1 MTRSARRVL
10 ITGAGGFLGRF
21 VAQSLVRAGHQV
33 VALSRE
39 RRAAEMNVRWVKCDL
54 LDESQ
59 HRQAIQEARA
69 DTLVH
74 LAWCTEHGSFW
85 GSPGNFAWTKATLSL
100 VQQFAQNDGSR
111 AFVAGTCAEYDWN
124 YGYCVEG
131 VTPANPRTVYGTCK
145 DATRRLVEAVAASAK
160 MQFAWGRIFFP
171 FGPGEPAERL
181 IPSVIRS
188 LLSGD
193 AVRCSHGMQ
202 YRDFLYAEDA
212 GEAIAHL
219 ACGTEASGVF
229 NISSG
234 EPTRIAAV
242 VNHCVERIRPDAKPD
257 FGAVQAPADDPPM
270 LVGDNERLRST
281 GWRQRIS
288 WQEGVSRMVDQ
299 LRGQGQAWT
308 T

>member
-1 MTRSARRVL
+1 MTPSVRRVL

-21 VAQSLVRAGHQV
+21 VARSLVQAGYQI
-33 VALSRE
+33 VALSHE
-39 RRAAEMNVRWVKCDL
+39 QRAAETDIRWVKCDL

-59 HRQAIQEARA
+59 HRQAFEEARA
-69 DTLVH
+69 DTLIH
-74 LAWCTEHGSFW
+74 LAWYTEHGDYW
-85 GSPGNFAWTKATLSL
+85 GSPTNFAWTRATLSL
-100 VQQFAQNDGSR
+100 VQQFAQNGGRR
-111 AFVAGTCAEYDWN
+111 AVFAGTCAEYDWN

-145 DATRRLVEAVAASAK
+145 DATRRLVEAFAASAK
-160 MQFAWGRIFFP
+160 MQSAWGRIFFP
-171 FGPGEPAERL
+171 FGPGEPAARL

-188 LLSGD
+188 LLDGR
-193 AVRCSHGMQ
+193 AVQCSHGMQ
-202 YRDFLYAEDA
+202 YRDFLYAEDV
-212 GEAIAHL
+212 GDAIAHL

-242 VNHCVERIRPDAKPD
+242 VNHCVERIRPEAKPE
-257 FGAVQAPADDPPM
+257 FGVVKVPADDPPM

-288 WQEGVSRMVDQ
+288 WQEGVSRMIDQ
-299 LRGQGQAWT
+299 LRGKRQAWT
-308 T
+308 K